1 NTSEH
6 ATRLRVR
13 TIKHA
18 LCFFN
23 SAEKT
28 ERARDKADIV
38 VDRLRHADN
47 GECVTALARFLIE
60 IMCAALRSVAAHS
73 KKNVHPAAN
82 EIVHRS
88 ANIDGTARR
97 AKDRPAMLM
106 NAINKCRRELH
117 RLNCALR
124 IQSGVSTAE
133 TEHLDDAVAVMEF
146 EKERANYV
154 VQPRT

>member
-47 GECVTALARFLIE
+47 GECMTALARFLIE

-73 KKNVHPAAN
+73 KKNVHPAVN

-88 ANIDGTARR
+88 ANIDGTPRR
-97 AKDRPAMLM
+97 AKARPAMLM

-133 TEHLDDAVAVMEF
+133 TEPFSHTVAVVQFQE
-146 EKERANYV
+146 EGANYV
-154 VQPRT
+154 VEAGT